1 MPTEEELDR
10 AYGGWYRPP
19 GGRFGGIG
27 DSLLRRSRG
36 LLARRLDRIAPA
48 GAILDVG
55 AGDGALL
62 RALRARGRPATGIDR
77 HPSDPAVRD
86 EPLERLDGR
95 WAAVV
100 FWHSLEHL
108 PQAGEALEHAAA
120 LLEPHGVLAIAM
132 PNPAGLQAVAFG
144 DSWFAL
150 DHPRHLVHVPARTLT
165 ARLEALG
172 LTVERVSYWRGG
184 QVAFGWLQG
193 LVGLL
198 PGRPDLYGAIRRPA
212 ARRYRVSAVGRSAT
226 LAAGVVLLPVAIA
239 AALLEILLRRGG
251 SVYVEARR
259 V

>member
-10 AYGGWYRPP
+10 AYSGWYRPP

-95 WAAVV
+95 WAAIV

-108 PQAGEALEHAAA
+108 PRAGEALDRVVT
-120 LLEPHGVLAIAM
+120 LLEPRGVLAIAM
-132 PNPAGLQAVAFG
+132 PNPAGLQAIAFG

-150 DHPRHLVHVPARTLT
+150 DYPRHLVHVPARTLIE
-165 ARLEALG
+165 RLEGLG
-172 LTVERVSYWRGG
+172 LTVERVSHWRGG
-184 QVAFGWLQG
+184 QVVFGWLQG

-198 PGRPDLYGAIRRPA
+198 PGRPDLYGTIRRPA
-212 ARRYRVSAVGRSAT
+212 ARRRRVSAAGRVAT
-226 LAAGVVLLPVAIA
+226 LAAGVLLLPVATA
-239 AALLEILLRRGG
+239 AALLEVLLRRGG
-251 SVYVEARR
+251 VVYIEARH

>member
-1 MPTEEELDR
+1 MPTGEELDR

-36 LLARRLDRIAPA
+36 FLAHRLDRIAPA
-48 GAILDVG
+48 GEILDVG

-62 RALRARGRPATGIDR
+62 RALRACGRPATGIDR
-77 HPSDPAVRD
+77 HPSDPAVRE
-86 EPLERLDGR
+86 EPLERLGGR
-95 WAAVV
+95 RAAIV

-108 PQAGEALEHAAA
+108 PQAGEALDRAVA
-120 LLEPHGVLAIAM
+120 LLEPRGVLAIAM
-132 PNPAGLQAVAFG
+132 PNPASLQALAFG

-150 DHPRHLVHVPARTLT
+150 DYPRHLVHVPARTLT
-165 ARLEALG
+165 ARLEGLG
-172 LTVERVSYWRGG
+172 LKVERVSHWRGG
-184 QVAFGWLQG
+184 QVVFGWLQG

-212 ARRYRVSAVGRSAT
+212 ARQQRVSATGRAAT
-226 LAAGVVLLPVAIA
+226 LAAGIVLLPAAIA
-239 AALLEILLRRGG
+239 AALLEVLLRRGG